1 MPPGR
6 RNKRDL
12 SARSPQQLRKDRWLF
27 WAAMLGL
34 AVLGLGVIVG
44 PSLTR
49 VYDEKHRVPIEC
61 TVTGADG
68 GQASAGGRGAAS
80 WSQVVI
86 RTSDCGTL
94 LLTSGV
100 NSSNREDVAAE
111 LAEGGKFRIEVG
123 ASEQAM
129 SWVNNL
135 LGLSPRA
142 WSFEKVD

>member
-1 MPPGR
+1 MTAISLLAG
-6 RNKRDL
+6 L
-12 SARSPQQLRKDRWLF
+12 LI
-27 WAAMLGL
+27 LGL
-34 AVLGLGVIVG
+34 VLGFG
-44 PSLTR
+44 PTVTR
-49 VYDEKHRVPIEC
+49 KYDEKHRVSIEC
-61 TVTGADG
+61 MVTGAEADKG
-68 GQASAGGRGAAS
+68 SASGRGSAS

-100 NSSNREDVAAE
+100 NSSNREEVAAE

-123 ASEQAM
+123 AFEQAT

-142 WSFEKVD
+142 WSFEKID